1 MSKPKVGFYWCAS
14 CGGCEEAIVDLAE
27 DILAVVDAVDIS
39 FWPVALDFKRED
51 VEKMRDGEMAVGFV
65 NGAIRTSEQYEMAK
79 LMRKKSGVLIA
90 FGSCS
95 HLGGIPGLANL
106 HDRKTIFDK
115 VYLHSPCVS
124 NKEKTTPQP
133 EVHKGEHNL
142 KLPVFWDTVK
152 SLSQVVE
159 VDYYLPGCAPPV
171 SLIKNALTAI
181 LEGKLPAKGS
191 VLAPDIALCNTC
203 PRKDTKPE
211 NLLLKEFKRPHWATI
226 DSATCLLAQGILCLG
241 ASTRSGCEAAC
252 ISANMPCTGCLGP
265 TGKIKDYGAKAL
277 SAIASTVDSINGE
290 EITLKL
296 DQIVDPVG
304 TFYRYSLPSSF
315 LHRRKSNLSR
325 GGKPV

>member
-51 VEKMRDGEMAVGFV
+51 VEKMKDGEMAVGFV
-65 NGAIRTSEQYEMAK
+65 NGAIRTSEQCEMAT
-79 LMRKKSGVLIA
+79 LMREKSGVLIA

-115 VYLHSPCVS
+115 VYFNSPSVA

-133 EVHKGEHNL
+133 AVHKDDHDLE
-142 KLPVFWDTVK
+142 LPIFWDTVK

-159 VDYYLPGCAPPV
+159 VDYFLPGCAPPV
-171 SLIKNALTAI
+171 GLIKNALKAI
-181 LEGKLPAKGS
+181 LDGKLPEKGS

-211 NLLLKEFKRPHWATI
+211 NLLLKEFKRPHWAVI
-226 DSATCLLAQGILCLG
+226 DSTNCLLAQGILCMG

-252 ISANMPCTGCLGP
+252 ITANMPCTGCLGP

-277 SAIASTVDSINGE
+277 SAIASMVDSTE
-290 EITLKL
+290 ADEITSRL
-296 DQIVDPVG
+296 DQIADPVG
-304 TFYRYSLPSSF
+304 TFYRYSLPSSL
-315 LHRRKSNLSR
+315 LHRRKSSLSR
-325 GGKPV
+325 GGGSE

>member
-14 CGGCEEAIVDLAE
+14 CGGCEEAVIDLAE

-51 VEKMRDGEMAVGFV
+51 VEKMKDGEMAVGFV
-65 NGAIRTSEQYEMAK
+65 NGAIRTSEQLEMAK

-115 VYLHSPCVS
+115 VYLSSPCLS

-133 EVHKGEHNL
+133 EVHKGDYKLE
-142 KLPVFWDTVK
+142 LPVFWDTVK

-181 LEGKLPAKGS
+181 LEGKLPEKGS
-191 VLAPDIALCNTC
+191 VLAPDMALCNTC

-211 NLLLKEFKRPHWATI
+211 NLLLKEFKRPHWTTI

-277 SAIASTVDSINGE
+277 SAIASAVDSKE
-290 EITLKL
+290 APEITSKL

-315 LHRRKSNLSR
+315 LHRRKLNLSR
-325 GGKPV
+325 GGKSE